1 MLNAKLKGWLFAALS
16 SSLSSVAW
24 SQIVQLDSVVAIVD
38 EDIILASEV
47 RERVEQVKA
56 TAAQRNMTLPDD
68 ETVVQETLDRLILES
83 IQLQLADRY
92 GVRVP
97 DAQLDQSMARIAAQN
112 RLTLEQFRDA
122 LIQNG
127 QNYVEMR
134 EGLRDE
140 LAIQRVQ
147 QGSVMRDINITEKEI
162 DNFMA
167 TEEGI
172 ALTEPEYRVVQA
184 LLPIPRSDSA
194 ELRTAKEDYVDGVHA
209 NILAGADFSEA
220 GLRDE
225 LAIQRVQQG
234 SVMRDI
240 NITEKEI
247 DNFMATEEGIAL
259 TEPEYRVVQALLP
272 IPRSDSAELRTA
284 KEDYVDGVLA
294 NILAG
299 ADFSE
304 AVSVQ
309 EPYTFQGGD
318 LGWRKL
324 SDIPSMFADIL
335 PSLNAGDTGKV
346 QSNSGLHLVHLA
358 EARGLER
365 LVEQT
370 NVRHILVTPNEVLD
384 DEAARNFVLGL
395 KERVNSGEDFA
406 DLAAEHSDDIGSA
419 QEGGELGWTNPGQM
433 VPEFEA
439 AMASAEIGVVTEPV
453 RSEFGWHILE
463 VTGRRTENFA
473 EQVRRN
479 QIANYLRE
487 AKYEEELENWLREIR
502 DEAFVDI
509 K

>member
-1 MLNAKLKGWLFAALS
+1 MLNAKQKRWLIAPFISLCTSVGWAQ
-16 SSLSSVAW
+16 V
-24 SQIVQLDSVVAIVD
+24 VPLDSVIAIVD

-47 RERVEQVKA
+47 GERLEQIKA
-56 TAAQRNMTLPDD
+56 SAEQRGITLPDE
-68 ETVVQETLDRLILES
+68 ETVLQETLDRLILES

-112 RLTLEQFRDA
+112 GMALEQFRDA
-122 LIQNG
+122 LQQTG
-127 QNYVEMR
+127 QSYAEMR
-134 EGLRDE
+134 AGLRDE

-147 QGSVMRDINITEKEI
+147 QGSVMRDISITEKEI
-162 DNFMA
+162 DNFMM

-184 LLPIPRSDSA
+184 LLPIPRSDTA
-194 ELRTAKEDYVDGVHA
+194 EQRTAKEG
-209 NILAGADFSEA
+209 
-220 GLRDE
+220 
-225 LAIQRVQQG
+225 
-234 SVMRDI
+234 
-240 NITEKEI
+240 
-247 DNFMATEEGIAL
+247 
-259 TEPEYRVVQALLP
+259 
-272 IPRSDSAELRTA
+272 
-284 KEDYVDGVLA
+284 YVDGVLA
-294 NILAG
+294 NILTG

-324 SDIPSMFADIL
+324 SDIPSMFAGII
-335 PSLNAGDTGKV
+335 PSLKAGDTGKV
-346 QSNSGLHLVHLA
+346 QSSSGLHLVHLA

-365 LVEQT
+365 LIEQT

-395 KERVNSGEDFA
+395 KERVDSGEDFA
-406 DLAAEHSDDIGSA
+406 SLAKEHSDDIGSA

-433 VPEFEA
+433 VPEFET
-439 AMASAEIGVVTEPV
+439 AMANAKIGVVTEPV

-463 VTGRRTENFA
+463 VTGRRTEDFA
-473 EQVRRN
+473 EQMRRN
-479 QIANYLRE
+479 QVANYLRE
-487 AKYEEELENWLREIR
+487 AKYEEELDNWLRKIR

>member
-1 MLNAKLKGWLFAALS
+1 MLNAKLKRSLIAPFISLC
-16 SSLSSVAW
+16 SSLGWAQV
-24 SQIVQLDSVVAIVD
+24 VPLDSVMAIVD

-47 RERVEQVKA
+47 GERLEQIKA
-56 TAAQRNMTLPDD
+56 SAEQRGITLPDE
-68 ETVVQETLDRLILES
+68 ETVLQETLDRLILES

-112 RLTLEQFRDA
+112 GMTLEQFRDA
-122 LIQNG
+122 LQQTG
-127 QNYVEMR
+127 QSYAEMR
-134 EGLRDE
+134 
-140 LAIQRVQ
+140 
-147 QGSVMRDINITEKEI
+147 
-162 DNFMA
+162 
-167 TEEGI
+167 
-172 ALTEPEYRVVQA
+172 
-184 LLPIPRSDSA
+184 
-194 ELRTAKEDYVDGVHA
+194 
-209 NILAGADFSEA
+209 A

-247 DNFMATEEGIAL
+247 DNFMMTEEGIAL

-272 IPRSDSAELRTA
+272 IPRSDTAEQRTA

-335 PSLNAGDTGKV
+335 HSLKAGDTGKV

-406 DLAAEHSDDIGSA
+406 SLAREHSDDIGSA
-419 QEGGELGWTNPGQM
+419 QEGGDLGWTNPGQM
-433 VPEFEA
+433 VPEFET
-439 AMASAEIGVVTEPV
+439 AMANAKIGVVTEPV

-463 VTGRRTENFA
+463 VTGRRTEDFA

-479 QIANYLRE
+479 QVANYLRE
-487 AKYEEELENWLREIR
+487 AKYEEELENWLRKIR
-502 DEAFVDI
+502 GEAFVDI

>member
-1 MLNAKLKGWLFAALS
+1 MLNAKQKRWLIAPFISLCTSVGWAQ
-16 SSLSSVAW
+16 V
-24 SQIVQLDSVVAIVD
+24 VPLDSVIAIVD

-47 RERVEQVKA
+47 GERLEQIKA
-56 TAAQRNMTLPDD
+56 SAEQRGITLPDE
-68 ETVVQETLDRLILES
+68 ETVLQETLDRLILES

-112 RLTLEQFRDA
+112 GMTLEQFRDA
-122 LIQNG
+122 LQQTG
-127 QNYVEMR
+127 QSYAEMR
-134 EGLRDE
+134 AGLRDE

-147 QGSVMRDINITEKEI
+147 QGSVMRDISITEKEI
-162 DNFMA
+162 DNFMM

-184 LLPIPRSDSA
+184 LLPIPRSDTA
-194 ELRTAKEDYVDGVHA
+194 E
-209 NILAGADFSEA
+209 
-220 GLRDE
+220 
-225 LAIQRVQQG
+225 Q
-234 SVMRDI
+234 
-240 NITEKEI
+240 
-247 DNFMATEEGIAL
+247 
-259 TEPEYRVVQALLP
+259 
-272 IPRSDSAELRTA
+272 RTA

-324 SDIPSMFADIL
+324 SDIPSMFAGII
-335 PSLNAGDTGKV
+335 PSLKAGDTGKV
-346 QSNSGLHLVHLA
+346 QSSSGLHLVHLA

-365 LVEQT
+365 LIEQT

-395 KERVNSGEDFA
+395 KERVDSGEDFA
-406 DLAAEHSDDIGSA
+406 SLAKEHSDDIGSA

-433 VPEFEA
+433 VPEFET
-439 AMASAEIGVVTEPV
+439 AMANAKIGVVTEPV

-463 VTGRRTENFA
+463 VTGRRTEDFA

-479 QIANYLRE
+479 QVANYLRE
-487 AKYEEELENWLREIR
+487 AKYEEELENWLRKIR

>member
-1 MLNAKLKGWLFAALS
+1 MLNAKQKRWLIAPFISLCTSVGWAQ
-16 SSLSSVAW
+16 V
-24 SQIVQLDSVVAIVD
+24 VPLDSVIAIVD

-47 RERVEQVKA
+47 GERLEQIKA
-56 TAAQRNMTLPDD
+56 SAEQRGITLPDE
-68 ETVVQETLDRLILES
+68 ETVLQETLDRLILES

-112 RLTLEQFRDA
+112 GMTLEQFRDA
-122 LIQNG
+122 LQQTG
-127 QNYVEMR
+127 QSYAEMR
-134 EGLRDE
+134 AGLRDE

-147 QGSVMRDINITEKEI
+147 QGSVMRDISITEKEI
-162 DNFMA
+162 DNFMM

-184 LLPIPRSDSA
+184 LLPIPRSDTA
-194 ELRTAKEDYVDGVHA
+194 EQRTAKEDYV
-209 NILAGADFSEA
+209 N
-220 GLRDE
+220 
-225 LAIQRVQQG
+225 
-234 SVMRDI
+234 
-240 NITEKEI
+240 
-247 DNFMATEEGIAL
+247 
-259 TEPEYRVVQALLP
+259 
-272 IPRSDSAELRTA
+272 
-284 KEDYVDGVLA
+284 GVLA

-324 SDIPSMFADIL
+324 SDIPSMFAGII
-335 PSLNAGDTGKV
+335 PSLKAGDTGKV
-346 QSNSGLHLVHLA
+346 QSSSGLHLVQLA

-365 LVEQT
+365 LIEQT
-370 NVRHILVTPNEVLD
+370 NVRHILITPNEVLD
-384 DEAARNFVLGL
+384 DEAARSFVLGL
-395 KERVNSGEDFA
+395 KERIDNGEDFTS
-406 DLAAEHSDDIGSA
+406 LAQEHSDDIGSA

-433 VPEFEA
+433 VPEFET
-439 AMASAEIGVVTEPV
+439 AMANAEIGVVTEPV

-463 VTGRRTENFA
+463 VTGRRTEDFA

-479 QIANYLRE
+479 QVANYLRE
-487 AKYEEELENWLREIR
+487 AKYEEELDNWLRKIR

>member
-1 MLNAKLKGWLFAALS
+1 MLNAKQKRWLIAPFISLCTSVGWAQ
-16 SSLSSVAW
+16 V
-24 SQIVQLDSVVAIVD
+24 VPLDSVIAIVD

-47 RERVEQVKA
+47 GERLEQIKA
-56 TAAQRNMTLPDD
+56 SAEQRGITLPDE
-68 ETVVQETLDRLILES
+68 ETVLQETLDRLILES

-112 RLTLEQFRDA
+112 GMALEQFRDA
-122 LIQNG
+122 LQQTG
-127 QNYVEMR
+127 QSYAEMR
-134 EGLRDE
+134 AGLRDE

-147 QGSVMRDINITEKEI
+147 QGSVMRDISITEKEI
-162 DNFMA
+162 DNFMM

-184 LLPIPRSDSA
+184 LLPIPRSDTA
-194 ELRTAKEDYVDGVHA
+194 EQRTAKEG
-209 NILAGADFSEA
+209 
-220 GLRDE
+220 
-225 LAIQRVQQG
+225 
-234 SVMRDI
+234 
-240 NITEKEI
+240 
-247 DNFMATEEGIAL
+247 
-259 TEPEYRVVQALLP
+259 
-272 IPRSDSAELRTA
+272 
-284 KEDYVDGVLA
+284 YVDGVLA
-294 NILAG
+294 NILTG

-324 SDIPSMFADIL
+324 SDIPSMFAGII
-335 PSLNAGDTGKV
+335 PSLKAGDTGKV
-346 QSNSGLHLVHLA
+346 QSSSGLHLVHLA

-365 LVEQT
+365 LIEQT

-395 KERVNSGEDFA
+395 KERVDSGEDFA
-406 DLAAEHSDDIGSA
+406 SLAKEHSDDIGSA

-433 VPEFEA
+433 VPEFET
-439 AMASAEIGVVTEPV
+439 AMANAKIGVVTEPV

-463 VTGRRTENFA
+463 VTGRRTEDFA

-479 QIANYLRE
+479 QVANYLRE
-487 AKYEEELENWLREIR
+487 AKYEEELENWLRKIR